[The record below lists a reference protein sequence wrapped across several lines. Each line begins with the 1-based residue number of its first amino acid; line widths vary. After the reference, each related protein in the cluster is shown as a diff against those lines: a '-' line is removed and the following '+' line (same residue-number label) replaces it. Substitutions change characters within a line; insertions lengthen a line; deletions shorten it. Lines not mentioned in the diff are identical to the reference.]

1 MASSSLRPRLS
12 VIPCGG
18 DAPASRHRVD
28 GAASVAR
35 PSRAPV
41 PFSSSSSFAG
51 PVSTNPPVSSGAQ
64 LASNAPRVLIIDDDE
79 MVRKALTRA
88 LRRRYAVTEQRDAE
102 SALLMIQSG
111 VRFDAILCDLHLN
124 GMSGRELVL
133 ELDDTIP
140 EQAKRVILMSGTG
153 REAMDEELQLVV
165 QSRFIEKPASFAQ
178 IEAAVATLMRDEEA
192 RAA

>member
-1 MASSSLRPRLS
+1 ML
-12 VIPCGG
+12 V
-18 DAPASRHRVD
+18 
-28 GAASVAR
+28 
-35 PSRAPV
+35 
-41 PFSSSSSFAG
+41 
-51 PVSTNPPVSSGAQ
+51 
-64 LASNAPRVLIIDDDE
+64 IDDDE

-111 VRFDAILCDLHLN
+111 VRFDAILCDLNLN

-140 EQAKRVILMSGTG
+140 EQAKRVILMSGNG
-153 REAMDEELQLVV
+153 REAMDEELRLVV

-178 IEAAVATLMRDEEA
+178 IETAVATLMREEEA